1 MLPSRRA
8 YGAVLIKNGIPRAQ
22 SNSGEAVS
30 ESRASCH
37 AATSAGDIDDSL
49 SYVVTKELLADASR
63 GFEDDERR

>member
-1 MLPSRRA
+1 MGRYRA
-8 YGAVLIKNGIPRAQ
+8 E
-22 SNSGEAVS
+22 SNSGEAVP
-30 ESRASCH
+30 ESRASGH